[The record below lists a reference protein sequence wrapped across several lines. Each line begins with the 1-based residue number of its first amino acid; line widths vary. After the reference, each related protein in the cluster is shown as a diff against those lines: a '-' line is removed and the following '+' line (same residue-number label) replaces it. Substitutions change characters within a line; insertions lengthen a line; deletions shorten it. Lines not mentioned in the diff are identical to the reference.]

1 MKIALTIFLL
11 TSVLAFGQ
19 EPASDAPATK
29 DDVLQLFS
37 VMQIN
42 QQMHTM
48 MDAMMT
54 QQKSLVHDTA
64 RRKNPNITR
73 KDLDRMDRM
82 MDETVKDFPVD
93 GLLEDM
99 IPVYQRHLT
108 KTDVSAMSTFYSSPT
123 GQKLLREMP
132 AMTSEAM
139 QAAYGRLQKQME
151 IITERVDKAMKENEQ
166 PKPAPRS
173 QPRMQPKSI
182 PQSLQ
187 N

>member
-1 MKIALTIFLL
+1 MRLTLL
-11 TSVLAFGQ
+11 VLLLGGAFAFAQ
-19 EPASDAPATK
+19 QPVLEAPATRE
-29 DDVLQLFS
+29 DVLQLFS

-42 QQMHTM
+42 QQMHAMIDVM
-48 MDAMMT
+48 MKE
-54 QQKSLVHDTA
+54 QKNLVHDAA
-64 RRKNPNITR
+64 RRKNPQITQQ
-73 KDLDRMDRM
+73 DLARIDRM
-82 MDETVKDFPVD
+82 MDETVKDFPVE
-93 GLLEDM
+93 GLLDDM
-99 IPVYQRHLT
+99 VPVYQKHLT

-151 IITERVDKAMKENEQ
+151 IISERAEKAIRENEKQ
-166 PKPAPRS
+166 NPEPKPR
-173 QPRMQPKSI
+173 PKPI